1 MLNDSW
7 KVRRCSEGREIDEKE
22 LEALIVSTYPT
33 SRVSPACR
41 DSTDDHILSL
51 EMLSCSSHL
60 VY

>member
-1 MLNDSW
+1 M
-7 KVRRCSEGREIDEKE
+7 IDEKSVQADTE
-22 LEALIVSTYPT
+22 LKALIVTYPT